1 MYCSLESKLVQSLWK
16 IVWRFFKYSKK
27 CNYHIIQQFHFW
39 YLSEGNTNT
48 NLRYLYTHVH
58 CSTIYNNQDTDA

>member
-1 MYCSLESKLVQSLWK
+1 M
-16 IVWRFFKYSKK
+16 
-27 CNYHIIQQFHFW
+27 IQQFHFW

-58 CSTIYNNQDTDA
+58 WSTIYNNQDMDTQGGDICTVVADSHCCTAETNTTL